1 MSFVDRIKYFVC
13 SLSIL
18 LCNRLSSAAMNN
30 LLKTP
35 EVSHSSLF
43 RNSLCYATKKK
54 SLPNAINTRMK
65 DYAVIYKYVDIPDN
79 SRLQGECCSLCGGD
93 FKNSKFECHSTNIK
107 YKCIKYEDNNV
118 DCIFIPIPKD
128 TSIKNNEDL
137 INLYCKSDLKL
148 CYNCM
153 GKYLEPYLKKLSESF
168 HQHCEEKGVNL
179 TIPDAFKINVFQNNK
194 RFSTLPKE
202 FRFLYNEHCANDS
215 PHNTKCFCGKL
226 AIPNSSEPVI
236 MCCDGHLC
244 HVNCLLEKLS
254 NGRNPELKNTPPAGF
269 IIYENSEMCVCGKL
283 VKSDELRFCCANGH
297 LLHLNCLLEYFHCP
311 YGNCEQKMKYICPYF
326 NSIDTMTK
334 KEGVNLLSVFNMA
347 I

>member
-1 MSFVDRIKYFVC
+1 MSFVDKIKYFVC

-18 LCNRLSSAAMNN
+18 LCNGLSSAAMNN

-35 EVSHSSLF
+35 GVSHSSLF
-43 RNSLCYATKKK
+43 RNSLCYAKEKK
-54 SLPNAINTRMK
+54 SLPNANKEMK
-65 DYAVIYKYVDIPDN
+65 DYAVIYKYVDIPDDL
-79 SRLQGECCSLCGGD
+79 RLQNECCSSCGGD

-107 YKCIKYEDNNV
+107 YKCIEYEDNNV
-118 DCIFIPIPKD
+118 DCIFIPIPRG
-128 TSIKNNEDL
+128 TSIKNNNDL
-137 INLYCKSDLKL
+137 IDLYRKSDLKL

-153 GKYLEPYLKKLSESF
+153 EKYLEPYLKKLSESF

-202 FRFLYNEHCANDS
+202 FRFLYNEHCANDL

-244 HVNCLLEKLS
+244 HVNCFLEKLGNS
-254 NGRNPELKNTPPAGF
+254 FNSELKSTPPTNF
-269 IIYENSEMCVCGKL
+269 RIYQNPNICVCGKSVNSNEFMFL
-283 VKSDELRFCCANGH
+283 ANDR

-311 YGNCEQKMKYICPYF
+311 YGICKQKMKYICPYF